1 MLVQSA
7 IHPREFA
14 RARPDGAM
22 ITVRGRR
29 NAASFLGLIQRRWG
43 SLKYE
48 YYLYFKVT
56 HCLCRRRHF
65 EDVGEEDEE
74 GMSNWIQRGPT
85 LRLPLDPVH
94 HRFQG

>member
-1 MLVQSA
+1 MRRRRVDTNLVFESEVLAFQCSFSLR
-7 IHPREFA
+7 IRPREFA

-48 YYLYFKVT
+48 YLYFNFT

-65 EDVGEEDEE
+65 EGVGGGEEE
-74 GMSNWIQRGPT
+74 GMS
-85 LRLPLDPVH
+85 
-94 HRFQG
+94 